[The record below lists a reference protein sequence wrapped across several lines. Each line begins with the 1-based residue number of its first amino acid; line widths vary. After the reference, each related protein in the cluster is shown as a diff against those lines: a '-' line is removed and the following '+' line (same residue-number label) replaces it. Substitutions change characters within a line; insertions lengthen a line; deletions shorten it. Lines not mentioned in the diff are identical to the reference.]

1 MKRTTTGISTVL
13 AIAFVFSLLLS
24 ALAPV
29 SAQTYSEQVSRKVQE
44 DIKLTRQV
52 IQAKRKAIVALN
64 LGLTDYES
72 KAFWPV
78 YDEYWSERKK
88 LADRHITL
96 LSDFA
101 KNYVYSSLTNDRA
114 EELLKDWLSVEQKK
128 LKLQK
133 KFIKKFKKAIPAK
146 KVLRYFQIENKLNL
160 VIDTELSSQI
170 PLAR

>member
-1 MKRTTTGISTVL
+1 MKGNTKGISTAL

-24 ALAPV
+24 APALV
-29 SAQTYSEQVSRKVQE
+29 SAQTYSEQVSRKVKE
-44 DIKLTRQV
+44 EIALTREV
-52 IQAKRKAIVALN
+52 IQVKRKAIVASN

-78 YDEYWSERKK
+78 YEEYWSERKK

-101 KNYVYSSLTNDRA
+101 KNYVYESLTNKRA
-114 EELLKDWLSVEQKK
+114 EEMLKEWLSVEQQKV
-128 LKLQK
+128 KLQK
-133 KFIKKFKKAIPAK
+133 KYIKAIPEK
-146 KVLRYFQIENKLNL
+146 KVLRYFQIENKLDL
-160 VIDTELSSQI
+160 VIDTELSSQV